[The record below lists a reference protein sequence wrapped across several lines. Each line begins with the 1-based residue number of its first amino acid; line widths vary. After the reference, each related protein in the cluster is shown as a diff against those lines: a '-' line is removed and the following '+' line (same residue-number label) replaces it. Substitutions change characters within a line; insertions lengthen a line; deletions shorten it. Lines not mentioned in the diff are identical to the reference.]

1 MTTVT
6 VPELQRAWRAIQAGD
21 FVEPSAEPVPE
32 WTPDGPVVPVLGV
45 QGQCGA
51 STLAL
56 AVATLLAPARV
67 VECASGP
74 VCGLTGA
81 SMREL
86 GPCGQG
92 WTRGLRD
99 GVVID
104 RSTEIRLGATEV
116 PPPADLDRPAGWT
129 VIDVGWDPTHVL
141 AGTSWLSAL
150 VLRSSVIVVVAEM
163 SVPGLRRLENTLSL
177 LPDATA
183 VAAVVG
189 LPVKRWPKQVSGS
202 AGVLVRQLIDADRLV
217 SVPVVGSLRLTG
229 LTPEPLP
236 AQLLSAA
243 EQIVPLVEQLSTI
256 KHEKGERS

>member
-1 MTTVT
+1 MTAVT

-56 AVATLLAPARV
+56 ALATLLASARV

-81 SMREL
+81 SVREL

-104 RSTEIRLGATEV
+104 RSHEIRLHAAEV
-116 PPPADLDRPAGWT
+116 PSPAPLDRPVRWT
-129 VIDVGWDPTHVL
+129 IIDVGWDPTHVL
-141 AGTSWLSAL
+141 VGTSWLSAL
-150 VLRSSVIVVVAEM
+150 VLRSGLSVVVAEM

-177 LPDATA
+177 LPDTA
-183 VAAVVG
+183 VIAAVVG
-189 LPVKRWPKQVSGS
+189 PPVKRWPKQVSGS
-202 AGVLVRQLIDADRLV
+202 AGVLVRQLIDDDRLV
-217 SVPVVGSLRLTG
+217 SVPVVGSLRLAG
-229 LTPEPLP
+229 LTPDPLP
-236 AQLLSAA
+236 TQLLSAA
-243 EQIVPLVEQLSTI
+243 ERIVRLIELISPLSSESR
-256 KHEKGERS
+256 KDA

>member
-1 MTTVT
+1 MTAVT
-6 VPELQRAWRAIQAGD
+6 VPELQRAWRALQAGD
-21 FVEPSAEPVPE
+21 FVDPSSEAVPE

-56 AVATLLAPARV
+56 ALATLLAPARV

-74 VCGLTGA
+74 VCGLAGA
-81 SMREL
+81 SVREL
-86 GPCGQG
+86 GPRGQG

-99 GVVID
+99 DVVID
-104 RSTEIRLGATEV
+104 RSHEIRLGATEV
-116 PPPADLDRPAGWT
+116 PPPADLDRPVGWT
-129 VIDVGWDPTHVL
+129 VVDIGWDPTHVL

-150 VLRSSVIVVVAEM
+150 VLRSGLIVVVAEM
-163 SVPGLRRLENTLSL
+163 SVPGLRRLENTLAL

-189 LPVKRWPKQVSGS
+189 SPVKRWPKHVVGS
-202 AGVLVRQLIDADRLV
+202 AGSLTRQLIGEGRLIG
-217 SVPVVGSLRLTG
+217 VPVIGSLRLAG

-236 AQLLSAA
+236 PQLLSAA

-256 KHEKGERS
+256 EREKGQQS